1 VHHLVLGVR
10 DHFGLV
16 EEQQDDRLLDR
27 ADRER
32 LIIAV
37 EDQYFTREGWRGG
50 MKIVVFE
57 VGRAVSAGDMSII
70 RALKMLESVRAR
82 TYLASMIVLMLVALS
97 VVI

>member
-1 VHHLVLGVR
+1 
-10 DHFGLV
+10 
-16 EEQQDDRLLDR
+16 
-27 ADRER
+27 
-32 LIIAV
+32 
-37 EDQYFTREGWRGG
+37 